1 MVEFEVVEWWSGRLG
16 MASRRISWAEQRTRE
31 HAGCRAERG
40 WVPPKA
46 DTYQRFDELTSH
58 ITHRL
63 GAKTADLRSRGT
75 LVL

>member
-1 MVEFEVVEWWSGRLG
+1 

-46 DTYQRFDELTSH
+46 DTYQRFDEFTSH
-58 ITHRL
+58 LTPDKL
-63 GAKTADLRSRGT
+63 GAKTADLRSRCT
-75 LVL
+75 VVL